1 MNDPTDV
8 QNLCN
13 LLVSCFTVRAMG
25 DPCKT
30 NMDCN
35 GTTCHHGSPHC
46 EIHDPS
52 LEHGHCNCHAVASE
66 YTNSRFISG
75 NKRIST

>member
-1 MNDPTDV
+1 
-8 QNLCN
+8 
-13 LLVSCFTVRAMG
+13 MG

-52 LEHGHCNCHAVASE
+52 LEHGHCNCHAVASK
-66 YTNSRFISG
+66 YTNSLYMSRYIGISM
-75 NKRIST
+75 